1 MKIGIQIA
9 LAILSIFI
17 AYLVWNSIESK
28 IVLTE
33 NIETRNNAVKER
45 LGQIG
50 EAQIEYKKVRG
61 EYAGTFNQ
69 LIDFLENDSI
79 PQVFMDGEVPDSLLG
94 RESEALALGI
104 ITRDTTLIPVRDV
117 LFKEN
122 FITIIDSLIY
132 IPFSG
137 GEKFTIASGE
147 LEKNKMKVKVFE
159 VKAPLTSIYKGLET
173 DNEGI
178 DMSEFMA
185 IGSMEEPT
193 TNGNWKD

>member
-1 MKIGIQIA
+1 
-9 LAILSIFI
+9 
-17 AYLVWNSIESK
+17 
-28 IVLTE
+28 
-33 NIETRNNAVKER
+33 
-45 LGQIG
+45 
-50 EAQIEYKKVRG
+50 
-61 EYAGTFNQ
+61 
-69 LIDFLENDSI
+69 
-79 PQVFMDGEVPDSLLG
+79 MDGEVPDSLLG

-104 ITRDTTLIPVRDV
+104 ITRDTTLIPVREV
-117 LFKEN
+117 IFKEN
-122 FITIIDSLIY
+122 FQSIIDSLVY

-137 GEKFTIASGE
+137 GEEFTIASGE

-159 VKAPLTSIYKGLET
+159 VKAPLTALYKGLKT